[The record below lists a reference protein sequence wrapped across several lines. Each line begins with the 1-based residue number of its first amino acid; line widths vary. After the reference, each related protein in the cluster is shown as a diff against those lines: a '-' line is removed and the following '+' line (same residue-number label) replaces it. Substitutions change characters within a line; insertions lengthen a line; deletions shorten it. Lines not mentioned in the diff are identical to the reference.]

1 MEQRKIPGRVKTCG
15 KVWRRREHEFL
26 RAQILL
32 AWPEHRACSGVVMR
46 DEAGRIV

>member
-1 MEQRKIPGRVKTCG
+1 MNFK
-15 KVWRRREHEFL
+15 
-26 RAQILL
+26 AQILL